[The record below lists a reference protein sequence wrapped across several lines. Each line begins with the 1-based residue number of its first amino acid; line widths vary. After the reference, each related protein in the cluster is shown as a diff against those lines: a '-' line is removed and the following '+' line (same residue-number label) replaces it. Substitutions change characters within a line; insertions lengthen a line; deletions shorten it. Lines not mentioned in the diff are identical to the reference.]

1 MTAMTTALTWHDEA
15 AILGV
20 RVRVHFFDVRAADA
34 KTDPAARLLPIFGDS
49 PPSLDPQSVAQPS
62 FAVGALHAKPDA
74 VFRHGEAL
82 ICLTEGDDR
91 PRERD
96 NWRQLFRVDAMLGAL
111 AAAMAV
117 AGERQRPTAALL
129 RDAGALY
136 QFDPASAV
144 LECLATHIGDACRHW
159 EAPKGVSAAQLASFC
174 EPRLRALPGVREP
187 APNAPSELTT

>member
-1 MTAMTTALTWHDEA
+1 MSTALDWHEEF

-20 RVRVHFFDVRAADA
+20 RVRVHFFDARAVDA
-34 KTDPAARLLPIFGDS
+34 RANRAARLLPIFGDS
-49 PPSLDPQSVAQPS
+49 PPPLDAPSVAKPD

-91 PRERD
+91 PRDRD
-96 NWRQLFRVDAMLGAL
+96 SWRALFRVDAMLGAL

-117 AGERQRPTAALL
+117 AGERQLPTVALL

-136 QFDPASAV
+136 QFDPACAV

-159 EAPKGVSAAQLASFC
+159 DSPKGVSAAQLASFC
-174 EPRLRALPGVREP
+174 EPKLRALPGIREP
-187 APNAPSELTT
+187 APNPPSELTT